1 MQYHP
6 WTDRRQFLDM
16 SSDDVRAFFLDWVKQ
31 YPGGTVPV
39 YIYEQYLEDNGA
51 RRRGGAGRSAKQNKA
66 LGLTEST
73 DNCKLDEADDEL
85 DPWGDWDGWA
95 WPGSDTEDEQ
105 AGGEEENNYEVHIF

>member
-16 SSDDVRAFFLDWVKQ
+16 SSDDVRVCFLDWIEQ

-39 YIYEQYLEDNGA
+39 YIYEQYSEDNGA
-51 RRRGGAGRSAKQNKA
+51 RRRGGADPSAKQKKA

-73 DNCKLDEADDEL
+73 DKRDEADDEL
-85 DPWGDWDGWA
+85 DPWDDWDDWA
-95 WPGSDTEDEQ
+95 WRARDTEDEQ
-105 AGGEEENNYEVHIF
+105 AGGDDEKNDEVHVF